1 MLFNSFEFLLFLPIV
16 FLLYWFVFKR
26 LKWQNLFLVVA
37 SYVFY
42 GWWDWRFLILIALTT
57 LFSYVSGRLIAR
69 YEGQQ
74 KRQKALSAINIVLN
88 LSILGVFKYYNF
100 FAENFAALFGN
111 IGWQIDW
118 VTLDILLPVGIS
130 FYTFQALS
138 YSIDVYQ
145 KKLPVCKDI
154 IAFFAYISFFPQLVA
169 GPIERATNLLPQFYK
184 SHTFNYAQAV
194 DGCRQI
200 LWGFFKKMVVAD
212 NCATA
217 VNLIWGNYTD
227 QSGFTLL
234 MGGFLFTL
242 QIYGDFSGYSDIAI
256 GTARLFGI
264 NLMRNFS
271 FPYFSRDIAE
281 FWRRW
286 HISLTTWF
294 RDYIYIPLGGSR
306 CARWTAYTTYYG
318 SFSIGYEVGNLCHHL
333 FPLSITQHVRLKLF
347 RPKIIIFR
355 NHQQVSRIQFVLP
368 PKNLGSNTIII
379 NICPLVGAAHH
390 NRFIQPVMIVTCF
403 KRIYQFIPRQYFNIR
418 KSRYFYPRQRPA
430 FIFGYEL
437 PQTGG
442 VPQNTRLPF
451 LTDHLCQ
458 IHLLYFQPISFQ
470 GISKKSRTLLLTHR
484 RKLCRIAHQ
493 QKTTSHA

>member
-1 MLFNSFEFLLFLPIV
+1 MLFNSFEFLFFLPIV
-16 FLLYWFVFKR
+16 FLFYWFVFKR
-26 LKWQNLFLVVA
+26 LKWQNLFLVIA

-57 LFSYVSGRLIAR
+57 FFSYISGRLIVQ
-69 YEGQQ
+69 YEGRR
-74 KRQKALSAINIVLN
+74 KIQKAVSGTNIILN

-100 FAENFAALFGN
+100 FAENFAVLFRN
-111 IGWQIDW
+111 IGWQVDW

-184 SHTFNYAQAV
+184 SRTFDYAQAV
-194 DGCRQI
+194 DGCRQM
-200 LWGFFKKMVVAD
+200 LWGFFKKIVVAG
-212 NCATA
+212 NCAEA
-217 VNLIWGNYTD
+217 ANVIWGDYSN

-234 MGGFLFTL
+234 LGGFFFTF

-264 NLMRNFS
+264 NLMRNFN

-306 CARWTAYTTYYG
+306 CVRWKVMRNTLIIFLVSGFWHGANWTFITWGAYHALL
-318 SFSIGYEVGNLCHHL
+318 F
-333 FPLSITQHVRLKLF
+333 FPLMLWGKNRKYTNSVAAGRFLPSVKEFGQMLF
-347 RPKIIIFR
+347 TFLLALIGWIIFR
-355 NHQQVSRIQFVLP
+355 AENIGQAWDYLGRMCSSSLLDISIRWGKSALLYIVLLVIVEWFQRDKQHALQITGKGILLYTPVRWIIYFTIILFVL
-368 PKNLGSNTIII
+368 LFAGGQTD
-379 NICPLVGAAHH
+379 
-390 NRFIQPVMIVTCF
+390 FI
-403 KRIYQFIPRQYFNIR
+403 
-418 KSRYFYPRQRPA
+418 
-430 FIFGYEL
+430 
-437 PQTGG
+437 
-442 VPQNTRLPF
+442 
-451 LTDHLCQ
+451 
-458 IHLLYFQPISFQ
+458 YFQF
-470 GISKKSRTLLLTHR
+470 
-484 RKLCRIAHQ
+484 
-493 QKTTSHA
+493 

>member
-1 MLFNSFEFLLFLPIV
+1 MLFNSFEFLFFLPIV
-16 FLLYWFVFKR
+16 FLFYWFVFKR
-26 LKWQNLFLVVA
+26 LKWQNLFLVIA

-57 LFSYVSGRLIAR
+57 FFSYISGRLIVQ
-69 YEGQQ
+69 YEGRR
-74 KRQKALSAINIVLN
+74 KIQKAVSGTNIILN

-100 FAENFAALFGN
+100 FAENFAVLFRN
-111 IGWQIDW
+111 IGWQVDW

-184 SHTFNYAQAV
+184 SRTFDYAQAV
-194 DGCRQI
+194 DGCRQM
-200 LWGFFKKMVVAD
+200 LWGFFKKIVVAD
-212 NCATA
+212 NCAEA
-217 VNLIWGNYTD
+217 ANVIWGDYSN

-234 MGGFLFTL
+234 LGGFFFTF

-264 NLMRNFS
+264 NLMRNFN

-306 CARWTAYTTYYG
+306 CVRWKVMRNTLIIFLVSGFWHGANWTFITWGAYHALL
-318 SFSIGYEVGNLCHHL
+318 F
-333 FPLSITQHVRLKLF
+333 FPLMLWGKNRKYTNSVAAGRFLPSVKEFGQMLF
-347 RPKIIIFR
+347 TFLLALIGWIIFR
-355 NHQQVSRIQFVLP
+355 AENIGQAWDYLGRMCSSSLLDISIRWGKSALLYIVLLVIVEWFQRDKQHALQITGKGILLYTPVRWIIYFTIILFVL
-368 PKNLGSNTIII
+368 LFAGGQTD
-379 NICPLVGAAHH
+379 
-390 NRFIQPVMIVTCF
+390 FI
-403 KRIYQFIPRQYFNIR
+403 
-418 KSRYFYPRQRPA
+418 
-430 FIFGYEL
+430 
-437 PQTGG
+437 
-442 VPQNTRLPF
+442 
-451 LTDHLCQ
+451 
-458 IHLLYFQPISFQ
+458 YFQF
-470 GISKKSRTLLLTHR
+470 
-484 RKLCRIAHQ
+484 
-493 QKTTSHA
+493 

>member
-169 GPIERATNLLPQFYK
+169 GP
-184 SHTFNYAQAV
+184 
-194 DGCRQI
+194 
-200 LWGFFKKMVVAD
+200 
-212 NCATA
+212 
-217 VNLIWGNYTD
+217 
-227 QSGFTLL
+227 TLL
-234 MGGFLFTL
+234 GM
-242 QIYGDFSGYSDIAI
+242 
-256 GTARLFGI
+256 
-264 NLMRNFS
+264 
-271 FPYFSRDIAE
+271 
-281 FWRRW
+281 
-286 HISLTTWF
+286 
-294 RDYIYIPLGGSR
+294 
-306 CARWTAYTTYYG
+306 
-318 SFSIGYEVGNLCHHL
+318 
-333 FPLSITQHVRLKLF
+333 VRLSVPSYTHPSHIKVGSGTVL
-347 RPKIIIFR
+347 IIILFFLPSPVKGR
-355 NHQQVSRIQFVLP
+355 GWLANYFV
-368 PKNLGSNTIII
+368 NSIIYCANTE
-379 NICPLVGAAHH
+379 P
-390 NRFIQPVMIVTCF
+390 T
-403 KRIYQFIPRQYFNIR
+403 
-418 KSRYFYPRQRPA
+418 
-430 FIFGYEL
+430 
-437 PQTGG
+437 
-442 VPQNTRLPF
+442 
-451 LTDHLCQ
+451 
-458 IHLLYFQPISFQ
+458 
-470 GISKKSRTLLLTHR
+470 
-484 RKLCRIAHQ
+484 
-493 QKTTSHA
+493 

>member
-26 LKWQNLFLVVA
+26 LKWLKPFFGRCQLCVLWLV
-37 SYVFY
+37 
-42 GWWDWRFLILIALTT
+42 GTGRFLILIALTT

-200 LWGFFKKMVVAD
+200 LWGFFKKMLVAD

-234 MGGFLFTL
+234 MGRLPLHT
-242 QIYGDFSGYSDIAI
+242 SDLW
-256 GTARLFGI
+256 RLFR
-264 NLMRNFS
+264 L
-271 FPYFSRDIAE
+271 
-281 FWRRW
+281 
-286 HISLTTWF
+286 
-294 RDYIYIPLGGSR
+294 LGHR
-306 CARWTAYTTYYG
+306 YRYG
-318 SFSIGYEVGNLCHHL
+318 A
-333 FPLSITQHVRLKLF
+333 PVRY
-347 RPKIIIFR
+347 
-355 NHQQVSRIQFVLP
+355 
-368 PKNLGSNTIII
+368 
-379 NICPLVGAAHH
+379 
-390 NRFIQPVMIVTCF
+390 QPD
-403 KRIYQFIPRQYFNIR
+403 
-418 KSRYFYPRQRPA
+418 A
-430 FIFGYEL
+430 
-437 PQTGG
+437 
-442 VPQNTRLPF
+442 
-451 LTDHLCQ
+451 
-458 IHLLYFQPISFQ
+458 
-470 GISKKSRTLLLTHR
+470 
-484 RKLCRIAHQ
+484 
-493 QKTTSHA
+493 